1 MAYRRRAGGVSRS
14 TTFKEY
20 PEEEFDH
27 DHNNR
32 TNSSFKLK
40 KDKDDDDDDDD
51 SAGSLAA
58 RATRASA
65 AHRDSS
71 GYGSAYASPSAAAE
85 PPPLSLRNS
94 QQFRSI
100 SFSKGSESSSVKD
113 SEDPKDGFWGIL
125 ARKAKS
131 ILDEEDK
138 QFQSST
144 KIKSQLHDEDNQ
156 IYQSHHQSSQTG
168 SKIDNARLR
177 KRIDAITS
185 SLNNLG
191 DTLGNA
197 FEEGRTIMEHKTAD
211 IIQETRSR
219 TADFIQETRKLQ
231 LRRRGGT
238 TSDTPDQATVV
249 HNTSWQRPVLQ
260 PVQTSSLTNQETQ
273 LKASRD
279 VAMATAAKAKV
290 LLRELK
296 TVKADLAFAK
306 ERCAQLE
313 EENKRLRESREKGD
327 NPADDDLI
335 RLQLETLL
343 AEKARLAHENSVY
356 ARENRFLREIVEYHQ
371 LTMQDVVYLDEG
383 AEEVTEVYPFSIDE
397 AKVLSSTP
405 TSPISPS
412 FLPKVSSLDFPEEHT
427 KEVPKEVSDITSSLL
442 ISPSSPPKIFPN
454 SYSPERTESSE
465 VSTSQLVLSDGE
477 IKVSC
482 YGEPQIATGEAPHRP
497 PASSP

>member
-1 MAYRRRAGGVSRS
+1 MAYRRRAGGISRS

-32 TNSSFKLK
+32 TNSFKLK
-40 KDKDDDDDDDD
+40 KDKDDDDDDD

-71 GYGSAYASPSAAAE
+71 GYGSAYASPSAAAAATATAE
-85 PPPLSLRNS
+85 PPPSLSLRNS
-94 QQFRSI
+94 PQFRSI

-156 IYQSHHQSSQTG
+156 TG

-185 SLNNLG
+185 SLNTLG

-197 FEEGRTIMEHKTAD
+197 FEEGLSIMEHKTAD

-313 EENKRLRESREKGD
+313 EENKRLRENREKGD

-412 FLPKVSSLDFPEEHT
+412 FLPEVSSLDFPEDHT
-427 KEVPKEVSDITSSLL
+427 KEIPKEVSDITSSLL
-442 ISPSSPPKIFPN
+442 ISPSSPPKICPTN
-454 SYSPERTESSE
+454 YSPERTESSE
-465 VSTSQLVLSDGE
+465 VPTSQLVVSDGE

-482 YGEPQIATGEAPHRP
+482 YGEPQIATDEALHRP